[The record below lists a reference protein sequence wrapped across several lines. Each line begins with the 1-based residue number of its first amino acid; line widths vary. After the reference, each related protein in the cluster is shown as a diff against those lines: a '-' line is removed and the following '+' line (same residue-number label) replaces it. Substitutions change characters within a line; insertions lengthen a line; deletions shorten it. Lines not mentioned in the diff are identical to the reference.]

1 MLKAVVL
8 SLLLPP
14 VSLLYVVAFGLLFS
28 RFRFGRRI
36 AAFGLLILF
45 LLGTPAIAGWLTIAL
60 ETDLPLSP
68 PTPAR
73 PAAIVILG
81 GEVTR
86 TLDPPYTLPGKL
98 TLDRLR
104 AGAELHRKTGL
115 PILVTGGIVQ
125 RDRPAVARIMA
136 DSLRDDFQTPAAWVE
151 DKSATTWDNATM
163 SAAILRERGIVSV
176 YVVSQ
181 AWHLKRA
188 VIAFNAAGLTVTAAP
203 ASRDTPSGLLSSDFL
218 PTIAAWHQSF
228 YAIHEWIGCAWY
240 SLR

>member
-1 MLKAVVL
+1 VLKSAAE
-8 SLLLPP
+8 SILLPP
-14 VSLLYVVAFGLLFS
+14 VSLVYVTALGLLFA
-28 RFRFGRRI
+28 RFRFGRRL
-36 AAFGLLILF
+36 AWTGLIILTI
-45 LLGTPAIAGWLTIAL
+45 LGMPAVAGWLTIAL
-60 ETDLPLSP
+60 EKDLPLSP
-68 PTPAR
+68 PTPAK

-104 AGAELHRKTGL
+104 AGAKLHRETGL
-115 PILVTGGIVQ
+115 PIMVTGGIVQ

-136 DSLRDDFQTPAAWVE
+136 DSLRDDFQTPAEWVE

-163 SAAILRERGIVSV
+163 SAAILRDRGIVSV

-188 VIAFNAAGLTVTAAP
+188 IIAFNAAGLTVTAAP
-203 ASRDTPSGLLSSDFL
+203 SSRDTPSGLLSSDFI
-218 PTIAAWHQSF
+218 PTIAAWHQSY